1 MSEKKLNEEKLEKL
15 KEKLEDIRREL
26 AELSGEDLEYLL
38 SALSETENIEK

>member
-1 MSEKKLNEEKLEKL
+1 MTEEKLEKL

-26 AELSGEDLEYLL
+26 TELSGEDLEYLL